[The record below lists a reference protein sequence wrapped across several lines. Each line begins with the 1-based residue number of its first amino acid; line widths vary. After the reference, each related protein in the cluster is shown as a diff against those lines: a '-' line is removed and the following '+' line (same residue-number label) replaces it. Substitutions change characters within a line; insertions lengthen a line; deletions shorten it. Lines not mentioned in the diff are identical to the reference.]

1 MKRSLD
7 ENTTPRKRTK
17 CETQTVTLD
26 DDSNSSITTP
36 DLRSDEESNLA
47 PLPLSQAIQNYF
59 GRGASALKNRNK
71 VPSIPLDLPA
81 IPELPELP
89 TTAERPVGGRRN
101 QSSALITDDNKE
113 KTGDF
118 YQEKNKNKTSDPN
131 LIGDTAY
138 ELDMSELPEPSPS
151 VSSPE
156 PTPKKKGRKK
166 LTPYK
171 KEVSEKITISPLT
184 QENVRN
190 TVLVEKPPWLPPSLK
205 DRENVKVHDNKQEEP
220 AAVHKDHHSK
230 ARILY
235 NADPPVTPSK
245 PKVSLNR
252 QEKKVESPELL
263 DPKDLPEV
271 DSGQDTDVSP
281 KASQQ
286 PLPSM
291 LSKERLLSVQ
301 RDLVRGYKEVVT
313 SEGGISDAKLGALL
327 IWLGVPRVSVER
339 HVRRILRRPGKMK
352 TRTNLKG
359 ILKYFNRVFT

>member
-1 MKRSLD
+1 MKRTHN

-17 CETQTVTLD
+17 YETQTIPLD

-59 GRGASALKNRNK
+59 GRGASGSKNRSK
-71 VPSIPLDLPA
+71 LPSIPPNLPA

-89 TTAERPVGGRRN
+89 TTAERPVGGSKN
-101 QSSALITDDNKE
+101 HSGALNKGMSGIGFCKE
-113 KTGDF
+113 K
-118 YQEKNKNKTSDPN
+118 KVHKACDPN
-131 LIGDTAY
+131 LILDAAD
-138 ELDMSELPEPSPS
+138 ELDMSIELPEPSPS

-156 PTPKKKGRKK
+156 PTPKKKDGKE
-166 LTPYK
+166 LIPCK
-171 KEVSEKITISPLT
+171 KEVSVKIAVSTPL

-190 TVLVEKPPWLPPSLK
+190 TVIAEKPSWLASLPQG
-205 DRENVKVHDNKQEEP
+205 RENVKVKVEEP
-220 AAVHKDHHSK
+220 TAVNHKENS
-230 ARILY
+230 
-235 NADPPVTPSK
+235 NATALLNANPTVTPSK
-245 PKVSLNR
+245 PTGPLRK
-252 QEKKVESPELL
+252 QEKRVESPELL
-263 DPKDLPEV
+263 DPKDLPPV
-271 DSGQDTDVSP
+271 DLSQDTDVSP
-281 KASQQ
+281 KTSQH

-291 LSKERLLSVQ
+291 LSKERLISVQ

-327 IWLGVPRVSVER
+327 IWLGVPRGSVER

-352 TRTNLKG
+352 SRTNLKG